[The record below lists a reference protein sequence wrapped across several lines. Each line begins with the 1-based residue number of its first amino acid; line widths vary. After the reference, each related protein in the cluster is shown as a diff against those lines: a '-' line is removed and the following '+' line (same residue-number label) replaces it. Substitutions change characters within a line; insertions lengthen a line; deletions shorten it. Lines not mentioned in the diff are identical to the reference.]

1 MPAPPSDHPA
11 PPDRDPEA
19 AGRLEVSV
27 ALQADAG
34 AEELDDATC
43 ALRDELLDL
52 DVDAVDR
59 TRSAEPPPA
68 GARAAEATMLAGL
81 AVQVGQATLAA
92 VIGTIRQWVGRGA
105 GRSVKLTVA
114 GDTLEVTNV
123 STGDQHELIAAFLAR
138 HPEGSSS

>member
-11 PPDRDPEA
+11 PPGRDTP
-19 AGRLEVSV
+19 GRLEVSV
-27 ALQADAG
+27 ALEPDAG
-34 AEELDDATC
+34 AEELDNATC

-59 TRSAEPPPA
+59 TRAAEPPPA
-68 GARAAEATMLAGL
+68 GTRAAEATMLAGL
-81 AVQVGQATLAA
+81 AVQVGQATLTA
-92 VIGTIRQWVGRGA
+92 VIGTIRQWVGRSA
-105 GRSVKLTVA
+105 ARSVKVTVD

-123 STGDQHELIAAFLAR
+123 SSGDQRELIAAFLAR